1 METSAVNKLRK
12 IHYVAVEFA
21 TGVSDFV
28 VTIRKPDGST
38 LSPAPTVTEQGDGI
52 YTFEYTPD
60 VTGVWQEKVSSVAN
74 GDRVVRSVKVTS
86 ADVDDVKSQTAS
98 IESKVDTVDSKV
110 DTVDSKVDA
119 VDAKVDAV
127 QTSVN
132 TVEGKVDTVDSNV
145 DSIKSKT
152 DNLPAD
158 TAQLLQDIKDS
169 VDGIDAEIK
178 PGGYFA

>member
-1 METSAVNKLRK
+1 MEATINKLRK
-12 IHYVAVEFA
+12 VAYVAVEFN

-28 VTIRKPDGST
+28 VAVRKPDGST

-60 VTGVWQEKVSSVAN
+60 VVGLWQEKVSSVVN
-74 GDRVVRSVKVTS
+74 GDRAVRTVKVTA

-98 IESKVDTVDSKV
+98 IESKVDTVDG
-110 DTVDSKVDA
+110 
-119 VDAKVDAV
+119 KVDAV

-132 TVEGKVDTVDSNV
+132 TVEGKVDTVDANV
-145 DSIKSKT
+145 DAVKAKT
-152 DNLPAD
+152 DNLPTN
-158 TAQLLQDIKDS
+158 TAQSLQDIQDS